1 MTGVCIEATGPRNSW
16 LICRVVASGHG
27 ARSWAQTRPRLT
39 PLLMCGYS
47 CVACT
52 VSAQPAPALGRE
64 LQCSCCYPARAV
76 AHSFYPDH
84 SRGGVLGVATSIAIA
99 SVPHHQAV
107 QHGAT
112 FGWRIV
118 VVNSGG
124 TLEISEI
131 DVTCNWYQCQIVISM
146 FQFHNGKALKLKGL
160 D

>member
-1 MTGVCIEATGPRNSW
+1 MTGVCIEATGLRNSW

-27 ARSWAQTRPRLT
+27 ASVLSSDPAQTNP
-39 PLLMCGYS
+39 MVNVCGYS

-99 SVPHHQAV
+99 SVP
-107 QHGAT
+107 G
-112 FGWRIV
+112 
-118 VVNSGG
+118 
-124 TLEISEI
+124 
-131 DVTCNWYQCQIVISM
+131 D
-146 FQFHNGKALKLKGL
+146 
-160 D
+160 